1 MPLQDLMSTLFLVHA
16 PRTVLG
22 LLFLVSAIDGFW
34 AMATGNHLIHPP
46 VSPSGRLFEQ
56 GLQASGFFWPFL
68 KLINLI
74 GGLSLVFNVAPA
86 FGLALIAPVMAT
98 IVLFH
103 AFLNPQGL
111 PMAGILV
118 VTGLMLVWAY
128 RDRYA
133 PMFRSA

>member
-1 MPLQDLMSTLFLVHA
+1 MAALFFIHA
-16 PRTVLG
+16 PRTILA

-34 AMATGNHLIHPP
+34 AIATGQHLIHPP
-46 VSPSGRLFEQ
+46 VSPAGMLFEQ

-68 KLINLI
+68 KTVNLV
-74 GGLSLVFNVAPA
+74 GGLSLLFNVAPA

-103 AFLNPQGL
+103 VFLNPQGL
-111 PMAGILV
+111 PLAAILV
-118 VTGLMLVWAY
+118 VTGLMLVIAY

-133 PMFRSA
+133 PMFR

>member
-1 MPLQDLMSTLFLVHA
+1 MQSAMKTLILVHI
-16 PRTVLG
+16 PRTLLG
-22 LLFLVSAIDGFW
+22 LLFLVSAVDGFW
-34 AMATGNHLIHPP
+34 FTFTGNHLIHPP
-46 VSPSGRLFEQ
+46 TSAKGLAFEHA
-56 GLQASGFFWPFL
+56 LQASGFFWPFL
-68 KLINLI
+68 KTINLL
-74 GGLSLVFNVAPA
+74 GALSLLANVVPA

-118 VTGLMLVWAY
+118 VLGLMLVWAY

-133 PMFRSA
+133 ALFR

>member
-1 MPLQDLMSTLFLVHA
+1 MSTFFLVHA

-68 KLINLI
+68 KFINLI
-74 GGLSLVFNVAPA
+74 GGLSLVLNVAPA
-86 FGLALIAPVMAT
+86 FGLALIAPVIAT

-111 PMAGILV
+111 PVAGILV

-133 PMFRSA
+133 PMFRAA

>member
-1 MPLQDLMSTLFLVHA
+1 MSRLLLVHA
-16 PRTVLG
+16 PRTILGFLFVL
-22 LLFLVSAIDGFW
+22 SAVDGFW

-46 VSPSGRLFEQ
+46 VSPQGLAFER

-68 KLINLI
+68 KVVNLV
-74 GGLSLVFNVAPA
+74 GGLSLLLNIAPA

-103 AFLNPQGL
+103 LFLNPQGL
-111 PMAGILV
+111 PIAAILV
-118 VTGLMLVWAY
+118 VTGLMLIWAY

-133 PMFRSA
+133 ALFRPA

>member
-1 MPLQDLMSTLFLVHA
+1 MSTLLLVHA

-22 LLFLVSAIDGFW
+22 LIFLISAVDGFW
-34 AMATGNHLIHPP
+34 AMATGNNLIHPP

-68 KLINLI
+68 KTVNLV
-74 GGLSLVFNVAPA
+74 GGLSLLLNVAPA
-86 FGLALIAPVMAT
+86 LGLALIAPVMAT

-103 AFLNPQGL
+103 VFLNPQGL
-111 PMAGILV
+111 PIAAILV

-128 RDRYA
+128 RDQYA
-133 PMFRSA
+133 PMVRGA

>member
-1 MPLQDLMSTLFLVHA
+1 MATLLFVHA
-16 PRTVLG
+16 PRTILG
-22 LLFLVSAIDGFW
+22 LLFLISAVDGFW

-46 VSPSGRLFEQ
+46 VSPEGRLFEQ
-56 GLQASGFFWPFL
+56 GLQMSGFFWPFL
-68 KLINLI
+68 KVINLI
-74 GGLSLVFNVAPA
+74 GGLSLIFNVAPA

-111 PMAGILV
+111 PLAGILV

-133 PMFRSA
+133 ALFR